1 MSRWWRSHSVRV
13 RLTVWYVAVM
23 VVVLAVYAVA
33 VYTFVSRSVSQAL
46 DDRLRADFYWAAA
59 TVDEG
64 PGGLVMPGPQVDLLL
79 EQEAPWVQV
88 WSDDGRELLLMN
100 GEAMRRPL
108 PDTQR
113 LATRSEDSIVSFAT
127 AGAPMRVMSGR
138 SYVCPCVEDPQ
149 TGALIGN
156 RRVIVQVARSEE
168 AMRQQVRDLL
178 LILVLGLPLAVGVAG
193 LGGYVLASRALAP
206 IEQMTARARTI
217 TAERLADRLPVANPE
232 NEMGR
237 LATVFNETLG
247 RLEASFDQMRRF
259 TTDVSH
265 ELRTPLTAIRSVG
278 EVGLR
283 GHRDEAAYRG
293 IIGSMLEEVDRL
305 ASLVDRLLDAVARRD
320 APGEAVARRRR
331 SLGACRR
338 CGVASVGARRREA
351 TDAEHRST
359 GVAGRR
365 RPIDWCCGR
374 RSSTWWTTRSSSRR
388 RRGGCASG
396 SPRRRRTPSSRSST
410 PGPASRARPASAS
423 SIASTARDDSNGS
436 GTGLGLSLAKGA
448 VEALG
453 GHLTLAS
460 TGATGSAFRISLP
473 RLTSSGMS
481 VGRLAEPA
489 SYDRDRG
496 VTRVTVRHLTRDE
509 LEAGLESIRN
519 SPTDNGVVELIV
531 SRPRPSAARGAGT
544 RAARSRRRAG
554 RRQLGH
560 ARARCRTRTT
570 QLNVMN
576 ARVIALIAQDKARWP
591 LAGDQLFVD
600 LDLADDNLPPGSQIE
615 IGERRHRGQRG
626 AAPGMREVRR
636 SDSAWTR

>member
-1 MSRWWRSHSVRV
+1 MSRWWRSHSVRM

-33 VYTFVSRSVSQAL
+33 IYVFVSRSASQAL

-88 WSDDGRELLLMN
+88 WSDDGRELLFRN

-113 LATRSEDSIVSFAT
+113 LVTRSEESIVSFAT

-138 SYVCPCVEDPQ
+138 SYVCPCVENPQ
-149 TGALIGN
+149 NGALIGN

-168 AMRQQVRDLL
+168 AMRQQIRDLL

-206 IEQMTARARTI
+206 IEQMTARAQTI
-217 TAERLADRLPVANPE
+217 TAERLGDRLPVANPE

-259 TTDVSH
+259 TADVSH

-305 ASLVDRLLDAVARRD
+305 ASLVDRLLTLSRAETRQAKLT
-320 APGEAVARRRR
+320 ARRRR
-331 SLGACRR
+331 SVGACRR
-338 CGVASVGARRREA
+338 CRVASVGARGREA
-351 TDAEHRST
+351 TDAQHRST
-359 GVAGRR
+359 GLAGRR
-365 RPIDWCCGR
+365 PPIDWCCGR
-374 RSSTWWTTRSSSRR
+374 RSSTSWTTRSSSRR
-388 RRGGCASG
+388 LQAGCVSG
-396 SPRRRRTPSSRSST
+396 SPRRPRMPSSRSST
-410 PGPASRARPASAS
+410 PGPGSRARPGTAS
-423 SIASTARDDSNGS
+423 SIASTARTIQTAAGPDW
-436 GTGLGLSLAKGA
+436 ACRWPKVR

-460 TGATGSAFRISLP
+460 TSETGSAFRISLP
-473 RLTSSGMS
+473 R
-481 VGRLAEPA
+481 
-489 SYDRDRG
+489 
-496 VTRVTVRHLTRDE
+496 HL
-509 LEAGLESIRN
+509 S
-519 SPTDNGVVELIV
+519 
-531 SRPRPSAARGAGT
+531 
-544 RAARSRRRAG
+544 
-554 RRQLGH
+554 
-560 ARARCRTRTT
+560 
-570 QLNVMN
+570 
-576 ARVIALIAQDKARWP
+576 
-591 LAGDQLFVD
+591 
-600 LDLADDNLPPGSQIE
+600 
-615 IGERRHRGQRG
+615 
-626 AAPGMREVRR
+626 
-636 SDSAWTR
+636 